1 MQNSPNILNLGN
13 HFFRSYFHGQCS
25 VEHVLG
31 NADLGSKGWWGKE
44 DYATS
49 DMSCHSVLLA
59 SLVYHSCLLSLDN
72 HVE

>member
-31 NADLGSKGWWGKE
+31 NADLGSKGGDGGE
-44 DYATS
+44 RRI
-49 DMSCHSVLLA
+49 MQPVI
-59 SLVYHSCLLSLDN
+59 
-72 HVE
+72 